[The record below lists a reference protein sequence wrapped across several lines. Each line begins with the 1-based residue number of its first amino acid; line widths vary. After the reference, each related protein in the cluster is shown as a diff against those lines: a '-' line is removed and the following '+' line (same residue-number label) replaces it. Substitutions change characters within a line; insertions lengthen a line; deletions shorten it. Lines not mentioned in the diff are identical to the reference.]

1 MALMSSPEPMPV
13 EVTAAALE
21 DVLAADVVLVVG
33 VVLELVVGVVLL
45 EMTELM
51 SCLAS
56 VTGFYRL
63 RPLGL
68 EQDTYQFTLR
78 PARSTRRSDLGMAVD
93 QDA

>member
-1 MALMSSPEPMPV
+1 
-13 EVTAAALE
+13 
-21 DVLAADVVLVVG
+21 VLVVG
-33 VVLELVVGVVLL
+33 VVLVVELVVGVVLL